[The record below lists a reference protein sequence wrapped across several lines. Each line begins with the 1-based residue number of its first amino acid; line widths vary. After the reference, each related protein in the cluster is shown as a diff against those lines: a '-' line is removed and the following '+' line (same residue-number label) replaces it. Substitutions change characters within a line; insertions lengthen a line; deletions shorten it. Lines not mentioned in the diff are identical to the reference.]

1 MKLKFILIISIGIGI
16 LAAIICRGWIDMK
29 NKEIE
34 ELKAKI
40 LKRGER
46 IAVIA
51 AARPLAQGTVISY
64 EDIGVKEIEVSS
76 MRSDN
81 MLTQLLAN
89 AYQIQ
94 FPKMVLFFGLTL
106 RVASLARRPS
116 PRAFKKE

>member
-81 MLTQLLAN
+81 
-89 AYQIQ
+89 I
-94 FPKMVLFFGLTL
+94 
-106 RVASLARRPS
+106 
-116 PRAFKKE
+116 KKEDADSIIGKRRYNKFSATNFNINY